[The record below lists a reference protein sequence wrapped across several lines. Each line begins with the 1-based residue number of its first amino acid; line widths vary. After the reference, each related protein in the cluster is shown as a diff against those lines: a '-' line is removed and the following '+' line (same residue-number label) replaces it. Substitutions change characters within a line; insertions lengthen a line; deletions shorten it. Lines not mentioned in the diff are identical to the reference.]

1 MNDCHANVA
10 PSHYLQNHSG
20 GKADIYKLGDY
31 DAGWRIDG
39 EAVRRQI
46 DPTAACFERG
56 GAPRA
61 IPREMDEL
69 DSKIEPLLALQCPQ
83 PKKMKRSPL

>member
-1 MNDCHANVA
+1 MPCMPGHFSDDKVGE
-10 PSHYLQNHSG
+10 LME
-20 GKADIYKLGDY
+20 KLLG
-31 DAGWRIDG
+31 
-39 EAVRRQI
+39 VRLI
-46 DPTAACFERG
+46 PLLLVLKRG